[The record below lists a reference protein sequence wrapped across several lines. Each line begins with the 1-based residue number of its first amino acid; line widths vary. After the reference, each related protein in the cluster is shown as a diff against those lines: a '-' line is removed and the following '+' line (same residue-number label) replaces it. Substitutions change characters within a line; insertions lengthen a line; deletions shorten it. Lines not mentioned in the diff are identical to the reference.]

1 MTWKDIIKNEDIKK
15 SYLSVDRDGM
25 ITLSPQYRGANK
37 TKYSRE
43 MINHALRQL
52 GLTYDQ
58 ANMNT
63 ESAGL
68 LEIYLNRGNSGY
80 AYNREQRMNI
90 MRQAGAPFL
99 QGD

>member
-1 MTWKDIIKNEDIKK
+1 MTWKDEIRK
-15 SYLSVDRDGM
+15 SYLSVDRNEM
-25 ITLSPQYRGANK
+25 ITLSPQYQGASQ

-52 GLTYDQ
+52 GLTYED

-68 LEIYLNRGNSGY
+68 LEIYLNRGNSYY
-80 AYNREQRMNI
+80 AYNKEQRMNI
-90 MRQAGAPFL
+90 LRQANAPFL
-99 QGD
+99 MERRNKE

>member
-1 MTWKDIIKNEDIKK
+1 MTWRDEIKK
-15 SYLSVDRDGM
+15 SFLSVGRDGM
-25 ITLSPQYRGANK
+25 ITLSPQFKGANK
-37 TKYSRE
+37 TTYSRE

-52 GLTYDQ
+52 GLTYEQ

-68 LEIYLNRGNSGY
+68 LEIYLNRGNSYY